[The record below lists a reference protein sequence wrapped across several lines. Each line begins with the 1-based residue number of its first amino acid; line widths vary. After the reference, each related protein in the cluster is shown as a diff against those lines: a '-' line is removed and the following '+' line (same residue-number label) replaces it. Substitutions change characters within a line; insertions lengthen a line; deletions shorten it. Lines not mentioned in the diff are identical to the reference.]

1 MEISP
6 NRIVN
11 IHIPID
17 EIESRRRVKAA
28 GGRWDSKPQVWR
40 LVYEKVRELGL
51 TDRIVET
58 DEL

>member
-1 MEISP
+1 
-6 NRIVN
+6 VN
-11 IHIPID
+11 IHIAID

-28 GGRWDSKPQVWR
+28 VGRWNPKRQVWR